1 MTLDYEF
8 MGQDIPVLL
17 RALPATITLTLWSML
32 VALLFAVACGAFIL
46 VRIPVLKQLVIV
58 INTFIK
64 GVPLV
69 IQLLFCYYAVPIVA
83 KGLDGFLGYHFD
95 PRNPPYG
102 QIEAGKACGM
112 RRREIIWRILLPQV
126 VVVSIPDM
134 GNYFIWLLK
143 GTSVASLVGV
153 AELLGTAKIS
163 ASQNYDFLEAYLVA
177 ALLYWVVCVV
187 AEWLLNLLYV
197 KLGKFN
203 IKEDVA
209 MQQFSFFLSKQAK
222 SKLRRKVSVIA

>member
-95 PRNPPYG
+95 PRNPPYFPAAVLALGLNFGAYITDVVVSSVRAIDHG

-112 RRREIIWRILLPQV
+112 RRREIIWHILLPQV

-134 GNYFIWLLK
+134 GNYFIWLPLW
-143 GTSVASLVGV
+143 
-153 AELLGTAKIS
+153 S
-163 ASQNYDFLEAYLVA
+163 ALPSCWA
-177 ALLYWVVCVV
+177 
-187 AEWLLNLLYV
+187 
-197 KLGKFN
+197 
-203 IKEDVA
+203 
-209 MQQFSFFLSKQAK
+209 
-222 SKLRRKVSVIA
+222 RRKSAPARITISLKRTWLPHCSTGWCAWLPNGC